1 LRYFIDL
8 SYNGTHYHGW
18 QVQPNAVT
26 VQATLNK
33 ALSVLLKSP
42 TDSMGAGRTDTG
54 VHAVQMVAHFDTE
67 VSFDREQMPYKL
79 NAFLPKDIAVN
90 TIKNVHEA
98 AHARFDAISRSYIY
112 KITTSKNVFEHDK
125 CHCFTRPLDVNRMNE
140 ASRILRGYKDFECFS
155 RLHSDVKTFLCQIS
169 HAQWIQT
176 ENHLEFKITA
186 DRFLRNMVR
195 AIVGTMLDVGI
206 YKTSLDEFK
215 NIIESKDRSNAGA
228 SAPAKGLYLTE
239 ILYPNS
245 IYLDD

>member
-1 LRYFIDL
+1 MRYFIDL

-54 VHAVQMVAHFDTE
+54 VHAVQMVAHFDIE

-90 TIKNVHEA
+90 TIKSVHEA

-169 HAQWIQT
+169 YAQWTQT

-186 DRFLRNMVR
+186 VRFLRNMVR